1 VDGGLALW
9 HCFGCSVCDTIT
21 ESFHQVGKLSECVV
35 RHSDESDED
44 SDYVSRAT
52 GRRKAGSK
60 SKKSTVKASKKS
72 TKAAAPP
79 PAASDRPPLKPAS
92 KPKLER
98 SESARSS
105 VRSAGG
111 VAPVTTFEMGV
122 PSGTSMRARERLS
135 SAGKAAGRL
144 SAARKWPLV
153 KRVEGDGGGADLG
166 SADDHPSS
174 GGGTARLGGGG
185 SSTGGGAG
193 GGGRAGGA
201 DAAFTGLGGISIS
214 GSAASVNS
222 RR

>member
-1 VDGGLALW
+1 M
-9 HCFGCSVCDTIT
+9 
-21 ESFHQVGKLSECVV
+21 
-35 RHSDESDED
+35 
-44 SDYVSRAT
+44 SRAT
-52 GRRKAGSK
+52 GRRKAGAK
-60 SKKSTVKASKKS
+60 SKKSTAKGSKKS
-72 TKAAAPP
+72 TKAAAAAADKPP
-79 PAASDRPPLKPAS
+79 PKPAS

-111 VAPVTTFEMGV
+111 AAPVTTFEMGV
-122 PSGTSMRARERLS
+122 PSGSSMRARERLS

-166 SADDHPSS
+166 SADDRPSS
-174 GGGTARLGGGG
+174 GGSAARLGGGG
-185 SSTGGGAG
+185 GGSGGGGG

-201 DAAFTGLGGISIS
+201 DATFTGFGGISIS